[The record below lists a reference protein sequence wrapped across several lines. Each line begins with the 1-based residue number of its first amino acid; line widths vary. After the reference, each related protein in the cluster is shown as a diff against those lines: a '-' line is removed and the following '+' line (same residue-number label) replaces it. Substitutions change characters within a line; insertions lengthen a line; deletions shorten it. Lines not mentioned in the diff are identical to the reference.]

1 MNRSFRVPLK
11 ESYLLII
18 IIVGILSLCMYSS
31 FALFSL
37 EKTTSKDI
45 FTMRAAS
52 NIETTLKIFEYKK
65 ITVPAGS
72 NTSVMVNVNNDTGGS
87 IYYGVFYEMVSPST
101 KTDDIGIYKIDWSE
115 NATSG
120 SITNGSILPVEL
132 LVINNSSSDIT
143 LNIGVA
149 GSDSNELG
157 LTDGKTLITETFNT
171 GTEPSGDAGET
182 KTTTT
187 DYNFDISKTNGE
199 TITLKPGT
207 HKLEAWGASGVYSSA
222 SPTSSHPN
230 GYGGYASGTL
240 TLTESLN
247 VTLYIGGSPNSNSDV
262 NYGGWN
268 GGGASYAGSRYNDNG
283 SGGGATDICLTPSS
297 ITTDSYQRYVRTSA
311 SYLSRIL
318 VAGGGGGGRSS
329 DVASNGGYFNTSGA
343 NTYVGSLTAAGSS
356 SGTYQSGG
364 FGYGSSGTSTSDDN
378 AGGGGGWYGGATN
391 GDSYGG
397 GGSSFVWSTDTASS
411 VPSGYTP
418 STKYQMTNVVYNKGN
433 TTMPSSTST
442 TGTETGHSGDG
453 HIRITSTVKTS
464 TVPSIDTSKITIA
477 PNELVYFKDIVTCK
491 DNGAGCKIVLVKAS
505 STKNMIEDNEY
516 DVMFVLED
524 NSGNRYKY
532 TKKVYI
538 GQTMPILSGK
548 ATTSM
553 MEQAD
558 DTTGDDGSG
567 IYKVS
572 HNAISSSSS
581 STGSTIAA
589 TTDYRYY
596 GNDPNNYICLEKSN
610 GTCDDKNLYRII
622 GSVYEALNNS
632 YMLKVVKAT
641 PLKDATTNV
650 YPWNYEV
657 DKYNNSVI
665 NNTWATITS
674 GNYSNSLTSGSSLMR
689 MLNSEAWWNGTTGV
703 YYGSDDSG
711 VITVTRDFTNY
722 GLSSNVKK
730 YIKLSRFYLGRYNG
744 SGEYPSEMYN
754 YERGTMTCD
763 SQALYWDGY
772 VALIYPSDYGY
783 AAGNKCSTSV
793 NINKYSYQENNCR
806 KKDWLYTSTFYWTLT
821 ARGNTSSCNSFLS
834 TDTQYAIEITS
845 DGGIW
850 GGDGYVA
857 IVSVDAEIYPTF
869 YLDKDII
876 ITGGSG
882 TKTDPYIISK

>member
-1 MNRSFRVPLK
+1 MKNKYIIK
-11 ESYLLII
+11 ESYLLIV

-45 FTMRAAS
+45 VTMKAAS
-52 NIETTLKIFEYKK
+52 NIETTLKIYEYKK
-65 ITVPAGS
+65 VTVPAGS

-101 KTDDIGIYKIDWSE
+101 KTDDIGIYKIDWSA

-132 LVINNSSSDIT
+132 LVINNCSSDIT

-171 GTEPSGDAGET
+171 GNEPSGDAGET

-222 SPTSSHPN
+222 NPTSSHPN

-262 NYGGWN
+262 DYGGWN
-268 GGGASYAGSRYNDNG
+268 GGGASYYGSRYNDNG
-283 SGGGATDICLTPSS
+283 AGGGATDICLTPSS

-318 VAGGGGGGRSS
+318 VAGGGGGGRGS
-329 DVASNGGYFNTSGA
+329 DAASNGGYFNTSGA

-442 TGTETGHSGDG
+442 TGTETGQSGDG
-453 HIRITSTVKTS
+453 HIRITSTIKTS
-464 TVPSIDTSKITIA
+464 TVPSIDTSAITLEKGQVID
-477 PNELVYFKDIVTCK
+477 LSTQVTCK
-491 DNGAGCKIVLVKAS
+491 DNGAGCKIVLVKPATTKGLTK
-505 STKNMIEDNEY
+505 STTALY
-516 DVMFVLED
+516 VLED
-524 NSGNRYKY
+524 NNGNRYKY
-532 TKKVYI
+532 KKQVNIKENAAKIIMSQSKGNGWEAGAEGLYATNSYTASDGTTKY
-538 GQTMPILSGK
+538 
-548 ATTSM
+548 
-553 MEQAD
+553 
-558 DTTGDDGSG
+558 
-567 IYKVS
+567 
-572 HNAISSSSS
+572 H
-581 STGSTIAA
+581 
-589 TTDYRYY
+589 DYRYV
-596 GNDPNNYICLEKSN
+596 GVDPNNYVWFN
-610 GTCDDKNLYRII
+610 NDMYQII
-622 GSVYEALNNS
+622 GVFDENS
-632 YMLKVVKAT
+632 HGKTGQYLVKLIMAN
-641 PLKDATTNV
+641 PLGAFS
-650 YPWNYEV
+650 WGI
-657 DKYNNSVI
+657 YNSS
-665 NNTWATITS
+665 NTSST
-674 GNYSNSLTSGSSLMR
+674 YSSYKSDWTGT
-689 MLNSEAWWNGTTGV
+689 TTGV
-703 YYGSDDSG
+703 KA
-711 VITVTRDFTNY
+711 N
-722 GLSSNVKK
+722 LNV
-730 YIKLSRFYLGRYNG
+730 LFN
-744 SGEYPSEMYN
+744 EYFAN
-754 YERGTMTCD
+754 RT
-763 SQALYWDGY
+763 
-772 VALIYPSDYGY
+772 
-783 AAGNKCSTSV
+783 
-793 NINKYSYQENNCR
+793 
-806 KKDWLYTSTFYWTLT
+806 
-821 ARGNTSSCNSFLS
+821 NTSSTYGSCTSWTYFNTNTNYRTNDCSDIVGYGLTSSTLNSIETTTWYLYGSGSDQSKQNWYLCERGGNSCTSANSGSYSTTTSSKIGLMYLSDYLYASGYYSSSDTTTQDNSYYGNKNWLYKGTEWLLTPNAS
-834 TDTQYAIEITS
+834 TDV
-845 DGGIW
+845 
-850 GGDGYVA
+850 YVMNTYIGSNYSYTTYISFSA
-857 IVSVDAEIYPTF
+857 RPTF
-869 YLDKDII
+869 YLKSTVSV
-876 ITGGSG
+876 TGGDG
-882 TKTDPYIISK
+882 TFDNPYIVE

>member
-1 MNRSFRVPLK
+1 MKNKYIIK
-11 ESYLLII
+11 ESYLLIV

-45 FTMRAAS
+45 VTMKAAS
-52 NIETTLKIFEYKK
+52 NIETTLKIYEYKK
-65 ITVPAGS
+65 VTVPAGS

-101 KTDDIGIYKIDWSE
+101 KTDDIGIYKIDWSA

-132 LVINNSSSDIT
+132 LVINNTSSDIT

-171 GTEPSGDAGET
+171 GNEPSGDAGET

-222 SPTSSHPN
+222 NPTSSHPN

-262 NYGGWN
+262 DYGGWN
-268 GGGASYAGSRYNDNG
+268 GGGASYYGSRYNDNG
-283 SGGGATDICLTPSS
+283 AGGGATDICLTPSS

-318 VAGGGGGGRSS
+318 VAGGGGGGRGS
-329 DVASNGGYFNTSGA
+329 DAASNGGYFNTSGA
-343 NTYVGSLTAAGSS
+343 NTYVGTLTAAGSS

-464 TVPSIDTSKITIA
+464 TVPSIDTSAISISEGDNIDLKSQ
-477 PNELVYFKDIVTCK
+477 VTCK
-491 DNGAGCKIVLVKAS
+491 DNGAGCKIVLVKPATTKGLTK
-505 STKNMIEDNEY
+505 STTALY
-516 DVMFVLED
+516 VLED

-532 TKKVYI
+532 KKPINIKQNAVKLIMSQSKGNEWEAGAEGLYATNSYTASDGTTKY
-538 GQTMPILSGK
+538 
-548 ATTSM
+548 
-553 MEQAD
+553 
-558 DTTGDDGSG
+558 
-567 IYKVS
+567 
-572 HNAISSSSS
+572 H
-581 STGSTIAA
+581 
-589 TTDYRYY
+589 DYRYV
-596 GNDPNNYICLEKSN
+596 GVDPNNHVWFNNDMYQ
-610 GTCDDKNLYRII
+610 II
-622 GSVYEALNNS
+622 GVFDENSHGKTGQYLVKLIMANPLGAFSWGVYNSSNTSGTYSDYKNDWTGNTTGIKANLNVLFNEYFLNS
-632 YMLKVVKAT
+632 
-641 PLKDATTNV
+641 TNTSST
-650 YPWNYEV
+650 YGACSNWTYF
-657 DKYNNSVI
+657 YNNTNYRTNDCSDMVGYGI
-665 NNTWATITS
+665 DSS
-674 GNYSNSLTSGSSLMR
+674 G
-689 MLNSEAWWNGTTGV
+689 LNSIETT
-703 YYGSDDSG
+703 
-711 VITVTRDFTNY
+711 TWH
-722 GLSSNVKK
+722 L
-730 YIKLSRFYLGRYNG
+730 NG
-744 SGEYPSEMYN
+744 SGTSQSKQNWYLC
-754 YERGTMTCD
+754 ERGGNSCTGANSGAYSTTTDAKIGLMY
-763 SQALYWDGY
+763 L
-772 VALIYPSDYGY
+772 SDYLY
-783 AAGNKCSTSV
+783 ASSYYTNSDTTTQNASYFGNK
-793 NINKYSYQENNCR
+793 N
-806 KKDWLYTSTFYWTLT
+806 WLYKGYEWTLT
-821 ARGNTSSCNSFLS
+821 PYASYAYRVWFVNFGSASYSSTHTPTFARPSFYLKS
-834 TDTQYAIEITS
+834 TVSIS
-845 DGGIW
+845 
-850 GGDGYVA
+850 GGDG
-857 IVSVDAEIYPTF
+857 TF
-869 YLDKDII
+869 AN
-876 ITGGSG
+876 
-882 TKTDPYIISK
+882 PYIIE

>member
-1 MNRSFRVPLK
+1 MKNKYIIK
-11 ESYLLII
+11 ESYLLIV

-45 FTMRAAS
+45 VTMKAAS
-52 NIETTLKIFEYKK
+52 NIETTLKIYEYKK
-65 ITVPAGS
+65 VTVPAGS

-101 KTDDIGIYKIDWSE
+101 KTDDIGIYKIDWSA

-132 LVINNSSSDIT
+132 LVINNTSSEIT

-171 GTEPSGDAGET
+171 GNEPSGDAGET

-222 SPTSSHPN
+222 NPTSSHPN

-262 NYGGWN
+262 DYGGWN
-268 GGGASYAGSRYNDNG
+268 GGGASYYGSRYNDNG
-283 SGGGATDICLTPSS
+283 AGGGATDICLTPSS

-318 VAGGGGGGRSS
+318 VAGGGGGGRGS
-329 DVASNGGYFNTSGA
+329 DAASNGGYFNTSGA
-343 NTYVGSLTAAGSS
+343 NTYVGTLTAAGSS

-464 TVPSIDTSKITIA
+464 TVPSIDTSAISIEKGQVIDLSTQ
-477 PNELVYFKDIVTCK
+477 VTCK
-491 DNGAGCKIVLVKAS
+491 DNGAGCKIVLVKPATTKGLTK
-505 STKNMIEDNEY
+505 STTALY
-516 DVMFVLED
+516 VLED
-524 NSGNRYKY
+524 NNGNRYKY
-532 TKKVYI
+532 KKQVNIKENAVKLLMSQSKGNEWEAGAEGLYATNSYTASDGTTKY
-538 GQTMPILSGK
+538 
-548 ATTSM
+548 
-553 MEQAD
+553 
-558 DTTGDDGSG
+558 
-567 IYKVS
+567 
-572 HNAISSSSS
+572 H
-581 STGSTIAA
+581 
-589 TTDYRYY
+589 DYRYV
-596 GNDPNNYICLEKSN
+596 GADPNNYVWFN
-610 GTCDDKNLYRII
+610 NDMYQII
-622 GSVYEALNNS
+622 GVFDENSHGKTGQYLVKLIMANPLGAFNWGVYNSSNTSGTYSDYNNDWTGNTTGIKANLNVLFNEYFLNSTNTSSTYGACSNWTYFESNTNYRTNDCSDIVGYGIDSSALNS
-632 YMLKVVKAT
+632 IE
-641 PLKDATTNV
+641 TT
-650 YPWNYEV
+650 
-657 DKYNNSVI
+657 
-665 NNTWATITS
+665 TW
-674 GNYSNSLTSGSSLMR
+674 YL
-689 MLNSEAWWNGTTGV
+689 
-703 YYGSDDSG
+703 YGSD
-711 VITVTRDFTNY
+711 
-722 GLSSNVKK
+722 SNQSKQNW
-730 YIKLSRFYLGRYNG
+730 YLC
-744 SGEYPSEMYN
+744 
-754 YERGTMTCD
+754 ERGGNSCTGANSGAYSTTTDAKIGLMY
-763 SQALYWDGY
+763 L
-772 VALIYPSDYGY
+772 SDYLY
-783 AAGNKCSTSV
+783 ASSYYTSSDTTTGDAQYFGNK
-793 NINKYSYQENNCR
+793 N
-806 KKDWLYTSTFYWTLT
+806 WLYKGNEWTLT
-821 ARGNTSSCNSFLS
+821 PYASASYGVWRVNLGSVNSTATHFPHSSRPSFYLKS
-834 TDTQYAIEITS
+834 TVSIS
-845 DGGIW
+845 
-850 GGDGYVA
+850 GGDG
-857 IVSVDAEIYPTF
+857 TF
-869 YLDKDII
+869 AN
-876 ITGGSG
+876 
-882 TKTDPYIISK
+882 PYIIE

>member
-1 MNRSFRVPLK
+1 MKNKYIIK
-11 ESYLLII
+11 ESYLLIV

-45 FTMRAAS
+45 VTMKAAS
-52 NIETTLKIFEYKK
+52 NIETTLKIYEYKK
-65 ITVPAGS
+65 VTVPAGS

-101 KTDDIGIYKIDWSE
+101 KTDDIGIYKIDWSA

-132 LVINNSSSDIT
+132 LVINNTSSDIT

-171 GTEPSGDAGET
+171 GNEPSGDAGET

-222 SPTSSHPN
+222 NPTSSHPN

-262 NYGGWN
+262 DYGGWN
-268 GGGASYAGSRYNDNG
+268 GGGASYYGSRYNDNG
-283 SGGGATDICLTPSS
+283 AGGGATDICLTPSS

-318 VAGGGGGGRSS
+318 VAGGGGGGRGS
-329 DVASNGGYFNTSGA
+329 DAASNGGYFNTSGA
-343 NTYVGSLTAAGSS
+343 NTYVGTLTAAGSS

-453 HIRITSTVKTS
+453 HIRITSTIKTS
-464 TVPSIDTSKITIA
+464 TVPSIDTSAISIEKGQVIDLSTQ
-477 PNELVYFKDIVTCK
+477 VTCK
-491 DNGAGCKIVLVKAS
+491 DNGAGCKIVLVKPATTKGLTK
-505 STKNMIEDNEY
+505 STTALY
-516 DVMFVLED
+516 VLED
-524 NSGNRYKY
+524 NNGNRYKY
-532 TKKVYI
+532 KKQVNIKENAVKLIMSQSKGNEWKAGAEGLYATNSYTASDGTTKY
-538 GQTMPILSGK
+538 
-548 ATTSM
+548 
-553 MEQAD
+553 
-558 DTTGDDGSG
+558 
-567 IYKVS
+567 
-572 HNAISSSSS
+572 H
-581 STGSTIAA
+581 
-589 TTDYRYY
+589 DYRYV
-596 GNDPNNYICLEKSN
+596 GADPNNYVWFN
-610 GTCDDKNLYRII
+610 NDMYQII
-622 GSVYEALNNS
+622 GVFDENSHGKTGQYLVKLIMANPLGGYSWGAYNTSNTSGTYSSSRSDWTGTTTGIKANLNVLFNEYFLNSTNTSNTYGACSNWTYFHSDTNFRTNDCSDIVGYGIDSSALNS
-632 YMLKVVKAT
+632 IE
-641 PLKDATTNV
+641 TT
-650 YPWNYEV
+650 
-657 DKYNNSVI
+657 
-665 NNTWATITS
+665 TW
-674 GNYSNSLTSGSSLMR
+674 YL
-689 MLNSEAWWNGTTGV
+689 
-703 YYGSDDSG
+703 YGSKTSQSKQNWYLCERG
-711 VITVTRDFTNY
+711 GNSCTGANY
-722 GLSSNVKK
+722 GTYSTTTDAKIGLM
-730 YIKLSRFYLGRYNG
+730 YL
-744 SGEYPSEMYN
+744 
-754 YERGTMTCD
+754 
-763 SQALYWDGY
+763 
-772 VALIYPSDYGY
+772 SDYLY
-783 AAGNKCSTSV
+783 ASSYYTSSDTTTQGTSYFGNK
-793 NINKYSYQENNCR
+793 N
-806 KKDWLYTSTFYWTLT
+806 WLYKGYEWTLT
-821 ARGNTSSCNSFLS
+821 PYASSEYSMWRTLSGSMFNTNSISPYSARPSFYLKS
-834 TDTQYAIEITS
+834 TVSIL
-845 DGGIW
+845 
-850 GGDGYVA
+850 GGDG
-857 IVSVDAEIYPTF
+857 TF
-869 YLDKDII
+869 AN
-876 ITGGSG
+876 
-882 TKTDPYIISK
+882 PYIIE

>member
-1 MNRSFRVPLK
+1 
-11 ESYLLII
+11 
-18 IIVGILSLCMYSS
+18 MYSS

-120 SITNGSILPVEL
+120 SIINGSILPVEL

-171 GTEPSGDAGET
+171 GNEPSGDAGET

-222 SPTSSHPN
+222 SPTNSHPN

-283 SGGGATDICLTPSS
+283 AGGGATDICLTPSS

-329 DVASNGGYFNTSGA
+329 DAASNGGYFNTSGA

-453 HIRITSTVKTS
+453 HIRITSTIKTS
-464 TVPSIDTSKITIA
+464 TVPSIDTSAISISEGDNIDLKSQ
-477 PNELVYFKDIVTCK
+477 VTCK
-491 DNGAGCKIVLVKAS
+491 DNGAGCKIVLVKPATTKGLTK
-505 STKNMIEDNEY
+505 STTALY
-516 DVMFVLED
+516 VLED

-532 TKKVYI
+532 KKPINLKQNAVKLIMSQSKGNEWEAGAEGLYATNSYTASDGTTKY
-538 GQTMPILSGK
+538 
-548 ATTSM
+548 
-553 MEQAD
+553 
-558 DTTGDDGSG
+558 
-567 IYKVS
+567 
-572 HNAISSSSS
+572 H
-581 STGSTIAA
+581 
-589 TTDYRYY
+589 DYRYV
-596 GNDPNNYICLEKSN
+596 GVDPNNYVWFN
-610 GTCDDKNLYRII
+610 NDMYQII
-622 GSVYEALNNS
+622 GVFDENSHGKTGQYLVKLIMANPLGAFSWGIYNSSNTSGTYSDYKNDWTGNTTGIKANLNVLFNEYFLNS
-632 YMLKVVKAT
+632 
-641 PLKDATTNV
+641 TNTSST
-650 YPWNYEV
+650 YGACSNWTYF
-657 DKYNNSVI
+657 YNNTNYRTNDCSDMVGYGI
-665 NNTWATITS
+665 DSS
-674 GNYSNSLTSGSSLMR
+674 G
-689 MLNSEAWWNGTTGV
+689 LNSIETT
-703 YYGSDDSG
+703 
-711 VITVTRDFTNY
+711 TWH
-722 GLSSNVKK
+722 L
-730 YIKLSRFYLGRYNG
+730 NG
-744 SGEYPSEMYN
+744 SGTSQSKQNWYLC
-754 YERGTMTCD
+754 ERGGNSCTGANSGAYSTTTDAKIGLMY
-763 SQALYWDGY
+763 L
-772 VALIYPSDYGY
+772 SDYLY
-783 AAGNKCSTSV
+783 ASSYYTNSDTTTQNASYFGNK
-793 NINKYSYQENNCR
+793 N
-806 KKDWLYTSTFYWTLT
+806 WLYKGYEWTLT
-821 ARGNTSSCNSFLS
+821 PYASYAYRVWFVNFGSASYSSTHTPTFARPSFYLKS
-834 TDTQYAIEITS
+834 TVSIS
-845 DGGIW
+845 
-850 GGDGYVA
+850 GGDG
-857 IVSVDAEIYPTF
+857 TF
-869 YLDKDII
+869 AN
-876 ITGGSG
+876 
-882 TKTDPYIISK
+882 PYIIE

>member
-1 MNRSFRVPLK
+1 
-11 ESYLLII
+11 
-18 IIVGILSLCMYSS
+18 
-31 FALFSL
+31 
-37 EKTTSKDI
+37 
-45 FTMRAAS
+45 MRAAS
-52 NIETTLKIFEYKK
+52 DIETTLKIFEYKK
-65 ITVPAGS
+65 ITVSAGD

-120 SITNGSILPVEL
+120 SITNGSVLPVEL

-171 GTEPSGDAGET
+171 GTEPSDDAGET

-187 DYNFDISKTNGE
+187 DYNFDISKTSGE

-222 SPTSSHPN
+222 NPTSSHPN

-318 VAGGGGGGRSS
+318 VAGGGGGGRNSNT
-329 DVASNGGYFNTSGA
+329 VSNGGYFNTSGA

-364 FGYGSSGTSTSDDN
+364 FGYGSSGTSTSDDH

-464 TVPSIDTSKITIA
+464 TVPSIDTSAISIEKGQVIDLSTQ
-477 PNELVYFKDIVTCK
+477 VTCK
-491 DNGAGCKIVLVKAS
+491 DNGAGCKIVLVKPATTKGLTK
-505 STKNMIEDNEY
+505 STTALY
-516 DVMFVLED
+516 VLED
-524 NSGNRYKY
+524 NNGNRYKY
-532 TKKVYI
+532 KKKVNIKENAVKLIMSQSKGNEWGTNAEDGLY
-538 GQTMPILSGK
+538 
-548 ATTSM
+548 ATNSYTAS
-553 MEQAD
+553 D
-558 DTTGDDGSG
+558 GTTK
-567 IYKVS
+567 Y
-572 HNAISSSSS
+572 H
-581 STGSTIAA
+581 
-589 TTDYRYY
+589 DYRYV
-596 GNDPNNYICLEKSN
+596 GADPNNYVWFNNDMYQIIGVFDENSHGKTGQYLVKLIMANTLGGYSWGVYNSSN
-610 GTCDDKNLYRII
+610 TSSTYYSYKNDWTGTTTGIKANLNVLFNEYFLNSTNTSSTYGACSNWTYFYSNTNYRTNDCSDIVGYGIDSSVLNSIETTTWYLYGSGTDRSKQNWYLCERGGNSCTGANSGAYSTTTDAKIGLMYLSDYLYASSYYTSSDTTTQGTDYFGNKNWLYKGRAWTLTPSASDSDYVWWVGA
-622 GSVYEALNNS
+622 GSVYINS
-632 YMLKVVKAT
+632 
-641 PLKDATTNV
+641 
-650 YPWNYEV
+650 
-657 DKYNNSVI
+657 
-665 NNTWATITS
+665 
-674 GNYSNSLTSGSSLMR
+674 
-689 MLNSEAWWNGTTGV
+689 
-703 YYGSDDSG
+703 
-711 VITVTRDFTNY
+711 TNY
-722 GLSSNVKK
+722 PSS
-730 YIKLSRFYLGRYNG
+730 
-744 SGEYPSEMYN
+744 
-754 YERGTMTCD
+754 
-763 SQALYWDGY
+763 
-772 VALIYPSDYGY
+772 
-783 AAGNKCSTSV
+783 
-793 NINKYSYQENNCR
+793 
-806 KKDWLYTSTFYWTLT
+806 
-821 ARGNTSSCNSFLS
+821 AR
-834 TDTQYAIEITS
+834 
-845 DGGIW
+845 
-850 GGDGYVA
+850 
-857 IVSVDAEIYPTF
+857 PTF
-869 YLDKDII
+869 YLKSTVSIS
-876 ITGGSG
+876 GGDG
-882 TKTDPYIISK
+882 TFANPYIIE

>member
-1 MNRSFRVPLK
+1 MKNKYIIK
-11 ESYLLII
+11 ESYLLIV

-45 FTMRAAS
+45 VTMKAAS
-52 NIETTLKIFEYKK
+52 NIETTLKIYEYKK
-65 ITVPAGS
+65 VTVPAGS

-120 SITNGSILPVEL
+120 SITNGSVLPVEL

-171 GTEPSGDAGET
+171 GNEPSGDAGET

-222 SPTSSHPN
+222 NPTSSHPN

-329 DVASNGGYFNTSGA
+329 STASNGGYFNTSGA

-464 TVPSIDTSKITIA
+464 TVPSIDTSAISIEKGQVIDLSTQ
-477 PNELVYFKDIVTCK
+477 VTCK
-491 DNGAGCKIVLVKAS
+491 DNGAGCKIVLVKPATTKGLTK
-505 STKNMIEDNEY
+505 STTALY
-516 DVMFVLED
+516 VLED
-524 NSGNRYKY
+524 NNGNRYKY
-532 TKKVYI
+532 KKQVNIKENAVKLIMSQSKGNEWGANAEDGLYATNSYTASDGTTKY
-538 GQTMPILSGK
+538 
-548 ATTSM
+548 
-553 MEQAD
+553 
-558 DTTGDDGSG
+558 
-567 IYKVS
+567 
-572 HNAISSSSS
+572 H
-581 STGSTIAA
+581 
-589 TTDYRYY
+589 DYRYV
-596 GNDPNNYICLEKSN
+596 GADPNNYVWFNNDMYQIIGVFDENSHGKTGEYLVKLIMTNPLGGYTWGVYNSSNTSGTYSGYKSDWTGTTVGIKANINALFNEYFLNSTNTSSTYGACSSWSYFYSDTNYRTNDCSDIVGYGIDSSTLNSIETTTWYLYGSN
-610 GTCDDKNLYRII
+610 GSQSKQNWYLCER
-622 GSVYEALNNS
+622 GGNS
-632 YMLKVVKAT
+632 CKSA
-641 PLKDATTNV
+641 N
-650 YPWNYEV
+650 
-657 DKYNNSVI
+657 
-665 NNTWATITS
+665 S
-674 GNYSNSLTSGSSLMR
+674 GNYSTTTDAKIGLMYLSDYLYASS
-689 MLNSEAWWNGTTGV
+689 
-703 YYGSDDSG
+703 YY
-711 VITVTRDFTNY
+711 N
-722 GLSSNVKK
+722 SSNTE
-730 YIKLSRFYLGRYNG
+730 IANG
-744 SGEYPSEMYN
+744 KSYYF
-754 YERGTMTCD
+754 
-763 SQALYWDGY
+763 
-772 VALIYPSDYGY
+772 
-783 AAGNKCSTSV
+783 GN
-793 NINKYSYQENNCR
+793 NN
-806 KKDWLYTSTFYWTLT
+806 WLYKGPEWTLT
-821 ARGNTSSCNSFLS
+821 PYDVDHIWRVVSGTVYGVYTRIPSSARPSFYLKS
-834 TDTQYAIEITS
+834 TVSIL
-845 DGGIW
+845 
-850 GGDGYVA
+850 GGDGSFA
-857 IVSVDAEIYPTF
+857 N
-869 YLDKDII
+869 
-876 ITGGSG
+876 
-882 TKTDPYIISK
+882 PYQIE

>member
-1 MNRSFRVPLK
+1 
-11 ESYLLII
+11 
-18 IIVGILSLCMYSS
+18 MYSS

-120 SITNGSILPVEL
+120 SIINGSILPVEL

-171 GTEPSGDAGET
+171 GNEPSGDAGET

-222 SPTSSHPN
+222 SPTNSHPN

-283 SGGGATDICLTPSS
+283 AGGGATDICLTPSS

-329 DVASNGGYFNTSGA
+329 DAASNGGYFNTSGA

-453 HIRITSTVKTS
+453 HIRITSTIKTS
-464 TVPSIDTSKITIA
+464 TVPSIDTSAISIEKGQVIDLSTQ
-477 PNELVYFKDIVTCK
+477 VTCK
-491 DNGAGCKIVLVKAS
+491 DNGAGCKIVLVKPATTKGLTK
-505 STKNMIEDNEY
+505 STTALY
-516 DVMFVLED
+516 VLED
-524 NSGNRYKY
+524 NNGNRYKY
-532 TKKVYI
+532 KKQVNIKENFANLIMSQSKGDSWDANAEDGVYYTNSHEYRYI
-538 GQTMPILSGK
+538 GAEPNNYVWFNNDMYQIIGVFDENSHGVSGQNLVKLIMANPLGAYTWGVYNTTNTSGTYSGYKNDWAGNTMGVKANLNVLFNEYFANRINTSSTYESCANWTYYYSDNNFRTNDCSDIVGYGLASSALNSIETTTWYLYGSSSYQSKQNWYLCERGGNSCTSANSGAYS
-548 ATTSM
+548 ATTS
-553 MEQAD
+553 
-558 DTTGDDGSG
+558 S
-567 IYKVS
+567 K
-572 HNAISSSSS
+572 
-581 STGSTIAA
+581 
-589 TTDYRYY
+589 
-596 GNDPNNYICLEKSN
+596 
-610 GTCDDKNLYRII
+610 I
-622 GSVYEALNNS
+622 G
-632 YMLKVVKAT
+632 
-641 PLKDATTNV
+641 
-650 YPWNYEV
+650 
-657 DKYNNSVI
+657 
-665 NNTWATITS
+665 
-674 GNYSNSLTSGSSLMR
+674 LM
-689 MLNSEAWWNGTTGV
+689 
-703 YYGSDDSG
+703 
-711 VITVTRDFTNY
+711 
-722 GLSSNVKK
+722 
-730 YIKLSRFYLGRYNG
+730 
-744 SGEYPSEMYN
+744 
-754 YERGTMTCD
+754 
-763 SQALYWDGY
+763 
-772 VALIYPSDYGY
+772 YPSDYLYASGY
-783 AAGNKCSTSV
+783 YSSSDTTTVTNSAYYYGNK
-793 NINKYSYQENNCR
+793 N
-806 KKDWLYTSTFYWTLT
+806 WLYKGDEWLL
-821 ARGNTSSCNSFLS
+821 TSSINTDNSL
-834 TDTQYAIEITS
+834 
-845 DGGIW
+845 
-850 GGDGYVA
+850 
-857 IVSVDAEIYPTF
+857 IVSGGTASSFFVSVSLSARPTF
-869 YLDKDII
+869 YLKSTVSV
-876 ITGGSG
+876 TGGDG
-882 TKTDPYIISK
+882 TFDNPYTIE

>member
-1 MNRSFRVPLK
+1 MK
-11 ESYLLII
+11 
-18 IIVGILSLCMYSS
+18 
-31 FALFSL
+31 
-37 EKTTSKDI
+37 
-45 FTMRAAS
+45 AAS
-52 NIETTLKIFEYKK
+52 DIETTLKIFEYKK
-65 ITVPAGS
+65 ITVSAGD

-120 SITNGSILPVEL
+120 SITNGSVLPVEL

-171 GTEPSGDAGET
+171 GNEPSGDAGET

-222 SPTSSHPN
+222 SPTNSHPD

-283 SGGGATDICLTPSS
+283 AGGGATDICLTPSS

-329 DVASNGGYFNTSGA
+329 DAASNGGYFNTSGA

-453 HIRITSTVKTS
+453 HIRITSTIKTS
-464 TVPSIDTSKITIA
+464 TVPSIDTSAISISEGDNIDLKSQ
-477 PNELVYFKDIVTCK
+477 VTCK
-491 DNGAGCKIVLVKAS
+491 DNGAGCKIVLVKPATTKGLTK
-505 STKNMIEDNEY
+505 STTALY
-516 DVMFVLED
+516 VLED

-532 TKKVYI
+532 KKPINLKQNAVKLIMSQSKGNEWEAGAEGLYATNSYTASDGTTKY
-538 GQTMPILSGK
+538 
-548 ATTSM
+548 
-553 MEQAD
+553 
-558 DTTGDDGSG
+558 
-567 IYKVS
+567 
-572 HNAISSSSS
+572 H
-581 STGSTIAA
+581 
-589 TTDYRYY
+589 DYRYV
-596 GNDPNNYICLEKSN
+596 GVDPNNYVWFN
-610 GTCDDKNLYRII
+610 NDMYQII
-622 GSVYEALNNS
+622 GVFDENSHGKTGQYLVKLIMANPLGAFSWGVYNSSNTSGTYSDYKNDWTGNTTGIKANLNVLFNEYFLNS
-632 YMLKVVKAT
+632 
-641 PLKDATTNV
+641 TNTSST
-650 YPWNYEV
+650 YGACSNWTYF
-657 DKYNNSVI
+657 YNNTNYRTNDCSDMVGYGI
-665 NNTWATITS
+665 DSS
-674 GNYSNSLTSGSSLMR
+674 G
-689 MLNSEAWWNGTTGV
+689 LNSIETT
-703 YYGSDDSG
+703 
-711 VITVTRDFTNY
+711 TWH
-722 GLSSNVKK
+722 L
-730 YIKLSRFYLGRYNG
+730 NG
-744 SGEYPSEMYN
+744 SGTSQSKQNWYLC
-754 YERGTMTCD
+754 ERGGNSCTGANSGAYSTTTDAKIGLMY
-763 SQALYWDGY
+763 L
-772 VALIYPSDYGY
+772 SDYLY
-783 AAGNKCSTSV
+783 ASSYYTNSDTTTQNASYFGNK
-793 NINKYSYQENNCR
+793 N
-806 KKDWLYTSTFYWTLT
+806 WLYKGYEWTITPYASYAYRVWFVNFGSASYSSTHTPTFARPSFYLK
-821 ARGNTSSCNSFLS
+821 S
-834 TDTQYAIEITS
+834 TVSIS
-845 DGGIW
+845 
-850 GGDGYVA
+850 GGDG
-857 IVSVDAEIYPTF
+857 TF
-869 YLDKDII
+869 AN
-876 ITGGSG
+876 
-882 TKTDPYIISK
+882 PYIIE

>member
-1 MNRSFRVPLK
+1 MKNKYIIK
-11 ESYLLII
+11 ESYLLIV

-45 FTMRAAS
+45 VTMKAAS
-52 NIETTLKIFEYKK
+52 NIETTLKIYEYKK
-65 ITVPAGS
+65 VTVPAGS

-101 KTDDIGIYKIDWSE
+101 KTDDIGIYKIDWSA

-132 LVINNSSSDIT
+132 LVINNTSSEIT

-207 HKLEAWGASGVYSSA
+207 HKLEAWGASGVYSGA
-222 SPTSSHPN
+222 SPTNSHPN

-318 VAGGGGGGRSS
+318 VAGGGGGGRNSNT
-329 DVASNGGYFNTSGA
+329 VSNGGYFNTSGA

-364 FGYGSSGTSTSDDN
+364 FGYGSSGTSTSDDH

-464 TVPSIDTSKITIA
+464 TVPSIDTSAITLEKGQVID
-477 PNELVYFKDIVTCK
+477 LSTQVTCK
-491 DNGAGCKIVLVKAS
+491 DNGAGCKIVLVKPATTKGLTK
-505 STKNMIEDNEY
+505 STTALY
-516 DVMFVLED
+516 VLED
-524 NSGNRYKY
+524 NNGNRYKY
-532 TKKVYI
+532 KKQVNIKENAAKLIMSQSKGNEWEAGAEGLYATNSYTASDGTTKY
-538 GQTMPILSGK
+538 
-548 ATTSM
+548 
-553 MEQAD
+553 
-558 DTTGDDGSG
+558 
-567 IYKVS
+567 
-572 HNAISSSSS
+572 H
-581 STGSTIAA
+581 
-589 TTDYRYY
+589 DYRYI
-596 GNDPNNYICLEKSN
+596 GAEPNNYVWFN
-610 GTCDDKNLYRII
+610 NDMYQII
-622 GSVYEALNNS
+622 GVFDENSHGKTGEYLVKLIMANTLGGFNWGEYNSSNTSGTYSNYKNDWTGNTTGIKANLNVLFNEYFLNS
-632 YMLKVVKAT
+632 
-641 PLKDATTNV
+641 TNTSST
-650 YPWNYEV
+650 YGACSNWTYFF
-657 DKYNNSVI
+657 
-665 NNTWATITS
+665 NNT
-674 GNYSNSLTSGSSLMR
+674 NYRTNDCSDIVGYGIDSST
-689 MLNSEAWWNGTTGV
+689 LNSIETTTW
-703 YYGSDDSG
+703 YLYGSGTAQSKQ
-711 VITVTRDFTNY
+711 NW
-722 GLSSNVKK
+722 
-730 YIKLSRFYLGRYNG
+730 YLC
-744 SGEYPSEMYN
+744 
-754 YERGTMTCD
+754 ERGGNSCMGANSGAYSTTTDAKIGLMY
-763 SQALYWDGY
+763 L
-772 VALIYPSDYGY
+772 SDYLY
-783 AAGNKCSTSV
+783 ASSYYTSSDTTTQGTSYFGNK
-793 NINKYSYQENNCR
+793 N
-806 KKDWLYTSTFYWTLT
+806 WLYKGHEWTLT
-821 ARGNTSSCNSFLS
+821 PYASNATGVWGVFNGSANGYTTFNPYSARPSFYLKS
-834 TDTQYAIEITS
+834 TVSIS
-845 DGGIW
+845 
-850 GGDGYVA
+850 GGDG
-857 IVSVDAEIYPTF
+857 TF
-869 YLDKDII
+869 AN
-876 ITGGSG
+876 
-882 TKTDPYIISK
+882 PYIIE

>member
-1 MNRSFRVPLK
+1 
-11 ESYLLII
+11 
-18 IIVGILSLCMYSS
+18 
-31 FALFSL
+31 
-37 EKTTSKDI
+37 
-45 FTMRAAS
+45 MRAAS

-171 GTEPSGDAGET
+171 GNEPSGDAGET

-222 SPTSSHPN
+222 NPTSSHPN

-247 VTLYIGGSPNSNSDV
+247 VTLYIGGSSNSNSDV
-262 NYGGWN
+262 NFGGWN

-283 SGGGATDICLTPSS
+283 AGGGATDICLTPSS

-329 DVASNGGYFNTSGA
+329 NTASNGGYFNTSGA

-364 FGYGSSGTSTSDDN
+364 FGYGASGTSTSDDN

-453 HIRITSTVKTS
+453 HIRITSTIKTS
-464 TVPSIDTSKITIA
+464 TVPSIDTSAISIEKGQVIDLSTQ
-477 PNELVYFKDIVTCK
+477 VTCK
-491 DNGAGCKIVLVKAS
+491 DNGAGCKIVLVKPATTKGLTK
-505 STKNMIEDNEY
+505 STTALY
-516 DVMFVLED
+516 VLED

-532 TKKVYI
+532 KKPINIKQNAVKLIMSQSKGNEWEAGAEGLYATNSYTASDGTTKY
-538 GQTMPILSGK
+538 
-548 ATTSM
+548 
-553 MEQAD
+553 
-558 DTTGDDGSG
+558 
-567 IYKVS
+567 
-572 HNAISSSSS
+572 H
-581 STGSTIAA
+581 
-589 TTDYRYY
+589 DYRYV
-596 GNDPNNYICLEKSN
+596 GVDPNNYVWFN
-610 GTCDDKNLYRII
+610 NDMYQII
-622 GSVYEALNNS
+622 GVFDENSHGKTGQYLVKLIMANPLGAFSWGVYNSSNTSGTYSDYKNDWTGNTTGIKANLNVLFNEYFLNS
-632 YMLKVVKAT
+632 
-641 PLKDATTNV
+641 TNTSST
-650 YPWNYEV
+650 YGACSNWTYFN
-657 DKYNNSVI
+657 
-665 NNTWATITS
+665 NNTNYRSNDCSDMVGYGIDSS
-674 GNYSNSLTSGSSLMR
+674 G
-689 MLNSEAWWNGTTGV
+689 LNSIETT
-703 YYGSDDSG
+703 
-711 VITVTRDFTNY
+711 TWH
-722 GLSSNVKK
+722 L
-730 YIKLSRFYLGRYNG
+730 NG
-744 SGEYPSEMYN
+744 SGTSQSKQNWYLC
-754 YERGTMTCD
+754 ERGGNSCTGANSGAYSTTTDAKIGLMY
-763 SQALYWDGY
+763 L
-772 VALIYPSDYGY
+772 SDYLY
-783 AAGNKCSTSV
+783 ASSYYTNSDTTTQNASYFGNK
-793 NINKYSYQENNCR
+793 N
-806 KKDWLYTSTFYWTLT
+806 WLYKGYEWTLT
-821 ARGNTSSCNSFLS
+821 PYASYAYRVWFVNFGSASYSSTHTPTFARPSFYLKS
-834 TDTQYAIEITS
+834 TVSIS
-845 DGGIW
+845 
-850 GGDGYVA
+850 GGDG
-857 IVSVDAEIYPTF
+857 TF
-869 YLDKDII
+869 AN
-876 ITGGSG
+876 
-882 TKTDPYIISK
+882 PYIIE

>member
-101 KTDDIGIYKIDWSE
+101 KTDDIGIYKIDWSA

-132 LVINNSSSDIT
+132 LVINNTSSDIT

-222 SPTSSHPN
+222 SPTNSHPN

-329 DVASNGGYFNTSGA
+329 DAASNGGYFNTSGA

-453 HIRITSTVKTS
+453 HIRITSTIKTS
-464 TVPSIDTSKITIA
+464 TVPSIDTSAISIEKGQVIDLSTQ
-477 PNELVYFKDIVTCK
+477 VTCK
-491 DNGAGCKIVLVKAS
+491 DNGAGCKIVLVKPATTKGLTK
-505 STKNMIEDNEY
+505 STTALY
-516 DVMFVLED
+516 VLED

-532 TKKVYI
+532 KKTINIKQNAVKLIMSQSKGNEWEAGAEGLYATNSYTASDGTTKY
-538 GQTMPILSGK
+538 
-548 ATTSM
+548 
-553 MEQAD
+553 
-558 DTTGDDGSG
+558 
-567 IYKVS
+567 
-572 HNAISSSSS
+572 H
-581 STGSTIAA
+581 
-589 TTDYRYY
+589 DYRYV
-596 GNDPNNYICLEKSN
+596 GVDPNNYVWFN
-610 GTCDDKNLYRII
+610 NDMYQII
-622 GSVYEALNNS
+622 GVFDENS
-632 YMLKVVKAT
+632 HGKTGQYLVKLIMAN
-641 PLKDATTNV
+641 PL
-650 YPWNYEV
+650 
-657 DKYNNSVI
+657 
-665 NNTWATITS
+665 
-674 GNYSNSLTSGSSLMR
+674 
-689 MLNSEAWWNGTTGV
+689 GTFSWG
-703 YYGSDDSG
+703 D
-711 VITVTRDFTNY
+711 
-722 GLSSNVKK
+722 
-730 YIKLSRFYLGRYNG
+730 YNG
-744 SGEYPSEMYN
+744 SNTSSTYSSYNNDWTGTTTGIKANLNVLFNEYFLNSTNTSSTYRACSNWTYFYN
-754 YERGTMTCD
+754 NTNYRTNDCSDIVGYGIDSSVLNSIETTTWYLYGSGTNQSKQNWYLCERGGNSCTGANSGAYSTTTDAKIGLMY
-763 SQALYWDGY
+763 L
-772 VALIYPSDYGY
+772 SDYLY
-783 AAGNKCSTSV
+783 ASSYYTNSDTTTQNASYFGNK
-793 NINKYSYQENNCR
+793 N
-806 KKDWLYTSTFYWTLT
+806 WLYKGYEWTLT
-821 ARGNTSSCNSFLS
+821 PYASNANGVWHVRYGSAGNSSTYAPTSARPSFYLKS
-834 TDTQYAIEITS
+834 TVSIS
-845 DGGIW
+845 
-850 GGDGYVA
+850 GGDG
-857 IVSVDAEIYPTF
+857 TF
-869 YLDKDII
+869 AN
-876 ITGGSG
+876 
-882 TKTDPYIISK
+882 PYIIE

>member
-1 MNRSFRVPLK
+1 
-11 ESYLLII
+11 
-18 IIVGILSLCMYSS
+18 
-31 FALFSL
+31 
-37 EKTTSKDI
+37 
-45 FTMRAAS
+45 MRAAS

-101 KTDDIGIYKIDWSE
+101 KTDDIGIYKIDWSA

-120 SITNGSILPVEL
+120 SITNGSILPIEL
-132 LVINNSSSDIT
+132 LVINNTSSDIT

-171 GTEPSGDAGET
+171 GNEPSGDAGET

-222 SPTSSHPN
+222 NPTSSHPN

-329 DVASNGGYFNTSGA
+329 DAASNGGYFNTSGA

-464 TVPSIDTSKITIA
+464 TVPSIDTSAISISEGDNIDLKSQ
-477 PNELVYFKDIVTCK
+477 VTCK
-491 DNGAGCKIVLVKAS
+491 DNGAGCKIVLVKPATTKGLTK
-505 STKNMIEDNEY
+505 STTALY
-516 DVMFVLED
+516 VLED

-532 TKKVYI
+532 KKPINIKQNAVKLIMSQSKGNEWEAGAEGLYATNSYTASDGTTKY
-538 GQTMPILSGK
+538 
-548 ATTSM
+548 
-553 MEQAD
+553 
-558 DTTGDDGSG
+558 
-567 IYKVS
+567 
-572 HNAISSSSS
+572 H
-581 STGSTIAA
+581 
-589 TTDYRYY
+589 DYRYV
-596 GNDPNNYICLEKSN
+596 GVDPNNYVWFN
-610 GTCDDKNLYRII
+610 NDMYQII
-622 GSVYEALNNS
+622 GVFDENSHGKTGQYLVKLIMANPLGAFSWGVYNSSNTSGTYSDYKNDWTGNTTGIKANLNVLFNEYFLNS
-632 YMLKVVKAT
+632 
-641 PLKDATTNV
+641 TNTSST
-650 YPWNYEV
+650 YGACSNWTYF
-657 DKYNNSVI
+657 YNNTNYRTNDCSDMVGYGI
-665 NNTWATITS
+665 DSS
-674 GNYSNSLTSGSSLMR
+674 G
-689 MLNSEAWWNGTTGV
+689 LNSIETT
-703 YYGSDDSG
+703 
-711 VITVTRDFTNY
+711 TWH
-722 GLSSNVKK
+722 L
-730 YIKLSRFYLGRYNG
+730 NG
-744 SGEYPSEMYN
+744 SGTSQSKQNWYLC
-754 YERGTMTCD
+754 ERGGNSCTGANSGTYSTTTDAKIGLMY
-763 SQALYWDGY
+763 L
-772 VALIYPSDYGY
+772 SDYLY
-783 AAGNKCSTSV
+783 ASSYYTNSDTTTQNASYFGNK
-793 NINKYSYQENNCR
+793 N
-806 KKDWLYTSTFYWTLT
+806 WLYKGYEWTLT
-821 ARGNTSSCNSFLS
+821 PYASYAYRVWFVNFGSASYSSTHTPTFARPSFYLKS
-834 TDTQYAIEITS
+834 TVSIS
-845 DGGIW
+845 
-850 GGDGYVA
+850 GGDG
-857 IVSVDAEIYPTF
+857 TF
-869 YLDKDII
+869 AN
-876 ITGGSG
+876 
-882 TKTDPYIISK
+882 PYIIE

>member
-1 MNRSFRVPLK
+1 MK
-11 ESYLLII
+11 
-18 IIVGILSLCMYSS
+18 
-31 FALFSL
+31 
-37 EKTTSKDI
+37 
-45 FTMRAAS
+45 AAS
-52 NIETTLKIFEYKK
+52 NIETTLKIYEYKK
-65 ITVPAGS
+65 VTVPAGS

-101 KTDDIGIYKIDWSE
+101 KTDDIGIYKIDWSA

-132 LVINNSSSDIT
+132 LVINNTSSEIT

-171 GTEPSGDAGET
+171 GNEPSGDAGET

-222 SPTSSHPN
+222 SPTNSHPD

-240 TLTESLN
+240 TLTESLD

-283 SGGGATDICLTPSS
+283 AGGGATDICLTPSS

-329 DVASNGGYFNTSGA
+329 STASNGGYFNTSGA

-364 FGYGSSGTSTSDDN
+364 FGYGASGTSTSDDN

-464 TVPSIDTSKITIA
+464 TVPSIDTSAITLEKGQVID
-477 PNELVYFKDIVTCK
+477 LSTQVTCK
-491 DNGAGCKIVLVKAS
+491 DNGAGCKIVLVKPATTKGLTK
-505 STKNMIEDNEY
+505 STTALY
-516 DVMFVLED
+516 VLED
-524 NSGNRYKY
+524 NNGNRYKY
-532 TKKVYI
+532 KKPINFKGIASKLIMSQSKGNEWKAGAEGLYATNSYTASDGTTKY
-538 GQTMPILSGK
+538 
-548 ATTSM
+548 
-553 MEQAD
+553 
-558 DTTGDDGSG
+558 
-567 IYKVS
+567 
-572 HNAISSSSS
+572 H
-581 STGSTIAA
+581 
-589 TTDYRYY
+589 DYRYV
-596 GNDPNNYICLEKSN
+596 GADPNNYVWFN
-610 GTCDDKNLYRII
+610 NDMYQII
-622 GSVYEALNNS
+622 GVFDENS
-632 YMLKVVKAT
+632 HGKTGEYLVKLIMAN
-641 PLKDATTNV
+641 PLGTFSWGA
-650 YPWNYEV
+650 
-657 DKYNNSVI
+657 YNSSN
-665 NNTWATITS
+665 TS
-674 GNYSNSLTSGSSLMR
+674 GTYSSYKNDWTGT
-689 MLNSEAWWNGTTGV
+689 TTGV
-703 YYGSDDSG
+703 KANLNVLFNEYFLNSTNTSSIYGACSNWTYFYSNTNYRTNDCSDIVGYGIDSSALNSIETTTWYLYGSRTAQSKQ
-711 VITVTRDFTNY
+711 NW
-722 GLSSNVKK
+722 
-730 YIKLSRFYLGRYNG
+730 YLC
-744 SGEYPSEMYN
+744 
-754 YERGTMTCD
+754 ERGGNSCTGANSGAYSTTTDAKIGLMY
-763 SQALYWDGY
+763 L
-772 VALIYPSDYGY
+772 SDYLY
-783 AAGNKCSTSV
+783 ASSYYTSSDTTTQGASYFGNK
-793 NINKYSYQENNCR
+793 N
-806 KKDWLYTSTFYWTLT
+806 WLYKGYEWTLT
-821 ARGNTSSCNSFLS
+821 PDASGSNGVWYVRYGPAPNYSTANPSSARPAFYLKS
-834 TDTQYAIEITS
+834 TVSIS
-845 DGGIW
+845 
-850 GGDGYVA
+850 GGDG
-857 IVSVDAEIYPTF
+857 TF
-869 YLDKDII
+869 AN
-876 ITGGSG
+876 
-882 TKTDPYIISK
+882 PYIIE

>member
-1 MNRSFRVPLK
+1 
-11 ESYLLII
+11 
-18 IIVGILSLCMYSS
+18 
-31 FALFSL
+31 
-37 EKTTSKDI
+37 
-45 FTMRAAS
+45 MRAAS

-120 SITNGSILPVEL
+120 SITNGSVLPVEL

-171 GTEPSGDAGET
+171 GNEPSGDAGET

-222 SPTSSHPN
+222 SPTNSHPN

-283 SGGGATDICLTPSS
+283 AGGGATDICLTPSS

-329 DVASNGGYFNTSGA
+329 DAASNGGYFNTSGA

-464 TVPSIDTSKITIA
+464 TVPSIDTSAISISEGDNIDLKSQ
-477 PNELVYFKDIVTCK
+477 VTCK
-491 DNGAGCKIVLVKAS
+491 DNGAGCKIVLVKPATTKGLTK
-505 STKNMIEDNEY
+505 STTALY
-516 DVMFVLED
+516 VLED

-532 TKKVYI
+532 KKPINIKQNAVKLIMSQSKGNEWEAGAEGLYATNSYTASDGTTKY
-538 GQTMPILSGK
+538 
-548 ATTSM
+548 
-553 MEQAD
+553 
-558 DTTGDDGSG
+558 
-567 IYKVS
+567 
-572 HNAISSSSS
+572 H
-581 STGSTIAA
+581 
-589 TTDYRYY
+589 DYRYV
-596 GNDPNNYICLEKSN
+596 GVDPNNHVWFNNDMYQ
-610 GTCDDKNLYRII
+610 II
-622 GSVYEALNNS
+622 GVFDENSHGKTGQYLVKLIMANPLGAFSWGVYNSSNTSGTYSDYKNDWTGNTTGIKANLNVLFNEYFLNS
-632 YMLKVVKAT
+632 
-641 PLKDATTNV
+641 TNTSST
-650 YPWNYEV
+650 YGACSNCTYF
-657 DKYNNSVI
+657 YNNTNYRTNDCSDMVGYGI
-665 NNTWATITS
+665 DSS
-674 GNYSNSLTSGSSLMR
+674 G
-689 MLNSEAWWNGTTGV
+689 LNSIETT
-703 YYGSDDSG
+703 
-711 VITVTRDFTNY
+711 TWH
-722 GLSSNVKK
+722 L
-730 YIKLSRFYLGRYNG
+730 NG
-744 SGEYPSEMYN
+744 SGTSQSKQNWYLC
-754 YERGTMTCD
+754 ERGGNSCTGANSGAYSTTTDAKIGLMY
-763 SQALYWDGY
+763 L
-772 VALIYPSDYGY
+772 SDYLY
-783 AAGNKCSTSV
+783 ASSYYTNSDTTTQNASYFGNK
-793 NINKYSYQENNCR
+793 N
-806 KKDWLYTSTFYWTLT
+806 WLYKGYEWTLT
-821 ARGNTSSCNSFLS
+821 PYASYAYRVWFVNFGSASYSSTHTPTFARPSFYLKS
-834 TDTQYAIEITS
+834 TVSIS
-845 DGGIW
+845 
-850 GGDGYVA
+850 GGDG
-857 IVSVDAEIYPTF
+857 TF
-869 YLDKDII
+869 AN
-876 ITGGSG
+876 
-882 TKTDPYIISK
+882 PYIIE

>member
-1 MNRSFRVPLK
+1 
-11 ESYLLII
+11 
-18 IIVGILSLCMYSS
+18 
-31 FALFSL
+31 
-37 EKTTSKDI
+37 
-45 FTMRAAS
+45 MRAAS

-120 SITNGSILPVEL
+120 SITNGSVLPVEL

-171 GTEPSGDAGET
+171 GNEPSGDAGET

-222 SPTSSHPN
+222 NPTSSHPN

-329 DVASNGGYFNTSGA
+329 DAASNGGYFNTSGA

-364 FGYGSSGTSTSDDN
+364 FGYGSSGTSTSDDH

-464 TVPSIDTSKITIA
+464 TVPSIDTSAITLEKGQVID
-477 PNELVYFKDIVTCK
+477 LSTQVTCK
-491 DNGAGCKIVLVKAS
+491 DNGAGCKIVLVKPATTKGLTK
-505 STKNMIEDNEY
+505 STTALY
-516 DVMFVLED
+516 VLED
-524 NSGNRYKY
+524 NNGNRYKY
-532 TKKVYI
+532 KKQVNIKENAAKLIMSQSKGDSWEANAEDGVYYTNSHEYRYI
-538 GQTMPILSGK
+538 GAEPNNYVWFNNDMYQIIGVFDENSHGKTGQYLVKLIMANTLGGYSWGIYNSSNTSGTYSGYANDWTGNTTGVK
-548 ATTSM
+548 ASLNVLFNEYFANRTNTSSTYGSCAYWTYFSINTNYRINDCSDIVGYGLTSSALNSIETTTWYLYGSGSDQSKQNWYLCERGGNSCTSANSGSYSTTTSSKIGLM
-553 MEQAD
+553 YLSDYLYA
-558 DTTGDDGSG
+558 SS
-567 IYKVS
+567 YY
-572 HNAISSSSS
+572 SSSN
-581 STGSTIAA
+581 
-589 TTDYRYY
+589 TTTNTNYYYYY
-596 GNDPNNYICLEKSN
+596 GN
-610 GTCDDKNLYRII
+610 KNWLYK
-622 GSVYEALNNS
+622 GDEWVLTPYASDANS
-632 YMLKVVKAT
+632 SWVT
-641 PLKDATTNV
+641 DNSPGNV
-650 YPWNYEV
+650 Y
-657 DKYNNSVI
+657 
-665 NNTWATITS
+665 
-674 GNYSNSLTSGSSLMR
+674 
-689 MLNSEAWWNGTTGV
+689 
-703 YYGSDDSG
+703 
-711 VITVTRDFTNY
+711 
-722 GLSSNVKK
+722 
-730 YIKLSRFYLGRYNG
+730 
-744 SGEYPSEMYN
+744 
-754 YERGTMTCD
+754 
-763 SQALYWDGY
+763 
-772 VALIYPSDYGY
+772 
-783 AAGNKCSTSV
+783 STHPIS
-793 NINKYSYQENNCR
+793 
-806 KKDWLYTSTFYWTLT
+806 
-821 ARGNTSSCNSFLS
+821 AR
-834 TDTQYAIEITS
+834 
-845 DGGIW
+845 
-850 GGDGYVA
+850 
-857 IVSVDAEIYPTF
+857 PTF
-869 YLDKDII
+869 YLKSTVSV
-876 ITGGSG
+876 TGGDG
-882 TKTDPYIISK
+882 TFDNPYIVE

>member
-87 IYYGVFYEMVSPST
+87 IYYGIFYEMVSPST

-120 SITNGSILPVEL
+120 SITNGSVLPVEL

-171 GTEPSGDAGET
+171 GNEPSGDAGET

-222 SPTSSHPN
+222 NPTSSHPN

-329 DVASNGGYFNTSGA
+329 DAASNGGYFNTSGA

-433 TTMPSSTST
+433 TTMPSSTSI

-464 TVPSIDTSKITIA
+464 TVPSIDTSAISISEGDNIDLKSQ
-477 PNELVYFKDIVTCK
+477 VTCK
-491 DNGAGCKIVLVKAS
+491 DNGAGCKIVLVKPATTKGLTK
-505 STKNMIEDNEY
+505 STTALY
-516 DVMFVLED
+516 VLED

-532 TKKVYI
+532 KK
-538 GQTMPILSGK
+538 PINLKQNAVKLIMSQSKGNEWS
-548 ATTSM
+548 ANAEDGLYATNSYTTS
-553 MEQAD
+553 D
-558 DTTGDDGSG
+558 GTTK
-567 IYKVS
+567 Y
-572 HNAISSSSS
+572 H
-581 STGSTIAA
+581 
-589 TTDYRYY
+589 DYRYV
-596 GNDPNNYICLEKSN
+596 GADPNNYVWFNNDMYQIIGVFDENSHGKSGQYLVKLIMANTLGGYSWGAYNSSNTSGTYSDYKNDWTGATTGIKANLNILFNEYFLN
-610 GTCDDKNLYRII
+610 GTNTNSTYGACSNWTYVSSNINYRTNDCSDIVGYGIDSSALNSIETTTWYLYGSGTTQSKQNWYLCERGGSSCISANSGTYSSTTDAKIGLMYESDYLYASSYYASSDITDNENPYFGNKNWLYNGYEWTLTPFSDELNYVKSISS
-622 GSVYEALNNS
+622 GSVYASETFVPNYVRPS
-632 YMLKVVKAT
+632 FYLK
-641 PLKDATTNV
+641 
-650 YPWNYEV
+650 
-657 DKYNNSVI
+657 
-665 NNTWATITS
+665 
-674 GNYSNSLTSGSSLMR
+674 
-689 MLNSEAWWNGTTGV
+689 
-703 YYGSDDSG
+703 
-711 VITVTRDFTNY
+711 
-722 GLSSNVKK
+722 SNVS
-730 YIKLSRFYLGRYNG
+730 I
-744 SGEYPSEMYN
+744 
-754 YERGTMTCD
+754 
-763 SQALYWDGY
+763 
-772 VALIYPSDYGY
+772 
-783 AAGNKCSTSV
+783 
-793 NINKYSYQENNCR
+793 
-806 KKDWLYTSTFYWTLT
+806 
-821 ARGNTSSCNSFLS
+821 SS
-834 TDTQYAIEITS
+834 
-845 DGGIW
+845 
-850 GGDGYVA
+850 GDG
-857 IVSVDAEIYPTF
+857 TF
-869 YLDKDII
+869 AN
-876 ITGGSG
+876 
-882 TKTDPYIISK
+882 PYIIE

>member
-1 MNRSFRVPLK
+1 MK
-11 ESYLLII
+11 
-18 IIVGILSLCMYSS
+18 
-31 FALFSL
+31 
-37 EKTTSKDI
+37 
-45 FTMRAAS
+45 AAS
-52 NIETTLKIFEYKK
+52 NIETTLKIYEYKK
-65 ITVPAGS
+65 VTVPAGS

-101 KTDDIGIYKIDWSE
+101 KTDDIGIYKIDWSA

-132 LVINNSSSDIT
+132 LVINNTSSEIT

-171 GTEPSGDAGET
+171 GNEPSGDAGET

-222 SPTSSHPN
+222 SPTNSHPD

-240 TLTESLN
+240 TLTESLD

-283 SGGGATDICLTPSS
+283 AGGGATDICLTPSS

-329 DVASNGGYFNTSGA
+329 STASNGGYFNTSGA

-364 FGYGSSGTSTSDDN
+364 FGYGASGTSTSDDN

-464 TVPSIDTSKITIA
+464 TVPSIDTSAITLEKGQVID
-477 PNELVYFKDIVTCK
+477 LSTQVTCK
-491 DNGAGCKIVLVKAS
+491 DNGAGCKIVLVKPATTKGLTK
-505 STKNMIEDNEY
+505 STTALY
-516 DVMFVLED
+516 VLED
-524 NSGNRYKY
+524 NNGNRYKY
-532 TKKVYI
+532 KKPINFKGIASKLIMSQSKGNEWEAGAEGLYATNSYTASDGTTKY
-538 GQTMPILSGK
+538 
-548 ATTSM
+548 
-553 MEQAD
+553 
-558 DTTGDDGSG
+558 
-567 IYKVS
+567 
-572 HNAISSSSS
+572 H
-581 STGSTIAA
+581 
-589 TTDYRYY
+589 DYRYV
-596 GNDPNNYICLEKSN
+596 GADPNNYVWFN
-610 GTCDDKNLYRII
+610 NDMYQII
-622 GSVYEALNNS
+622 GVFDENS
-632 YMLKVVKAT
+632 HGKTGEYLVKLIMAN
-641 PLKDATTNV
+641 PLGTFSWGA
-650 YPWNYEV
+650 
-657 DKYNNSVI
+657 YNSSN
-665 NNTWATITS
+665 TS
-674 GNYSNSLTSGSSLMR
+674 GTYSSYKNDWTGT
-689 MLNSEAWWNGTTGV
+689 TTGV
-703 YYGSDDSG
+703 KANLNVLFNEYFLNSTNTSSIYGACSNWTYFYSNTNYRTNDCSDIVGYGIDSSALNSIETTTWYLYGSRTAQSKQ
-711 VITVTRDFTNY
+711 NW
-722 GLSSNVKK
+722 
-730 YIKLSRFYLGRYNG
+730 YLC
-744 SGEYPSEMYN
+744 
-754 YERGTMTCD
+754 ERGGNSCTGANSGAYSTTTDAKIGLMY
-763 SQALYWDGY
+763 L
-772 VALIYPSDYGY
+772 SDYLY
-783 AAGNKCSTSV
+783 ASSYYTSSDTTTQGASYFGNK
-793 NINKYSYQENNCR
+793 N
-806 KKDWLYTSTFYWTLT
+806 WLYKGYEWTLT
-821 ARGNTSSCNSFLS
+821 PDASGSNGVWYVRYGPAPNYSTANPSSARPAFYLKS
-834 TDTQYAIEITS
+834 TVSIS
-845 DGGIW
+845 
-850 GGDGYVA
+850 GGDG
-857 IVSVDAEIYPTF
+857 TF
-869 YLDKDII
+869 AN
-876 ITGGSG
+876 
-882 TKTDPYIISK
+882 PYIIE

>member
-1 MNRSFRVPLK
+1 
-11 ESYLLII
+11 
-18 IIVGILSLCMYSS
+18 
-31 FALFSL
+31 
-37 EKTTSKDI
+37 
-45 FTMRAAS
+45 MRAAS

-101 KTDDIGIYKIDWSE
+101 KTDDIGIYKIDWSA

-120 SITNGSILPVEL
+120 SITNGSILPIEL
-132 LVINNSSSDIT
+132 LVINNTSSDIT

-171 GTEPSGDAGET
+171 GNEPSGDAGET

-222 SPTSSHPN
+222 NPTSSHPN

-329 DVASNGGYFNTSGA
+329 DAASNGGYFNTSGA

-464 TVPSIDTSKITIA
+464 TVPSIDTSAISISEGDNIDLKSQ
-477 PNELVYFKDIVTCK
+477 VTCK
-491 DNGAGCKIVLVKAS
+491 DNGAGCKIVLVKPATTKGLTK
-505 STKNMIEDNEY
+505 STTALY
-516 DVMFVLED
+516 VLED

-532 TKKVYI
+532 KKPINIKQNAVKLIMSQSKGNEWEAGAEGLYATNSYTASDGTTKY
-538 GQTMPILSGK
+538 
-548 ATTSM
+548 
-553 MEQAD
+553 
-558 DTTGDDGSG
+558 
-567 IYKVS
+567 
-572 HNAISSSSS
+572 H
-581 STGSTIAA
+581 
-589 TTDYRYY
+589 DYRYV
-596 GNDPNNYICLEKSN
+596 GVDPNNYVWFN
-610 GTCDDKNLYRII
+610 NDMYQII
-622 GSVYEALNNS
+622 GVFDENSHGKTGQYLVKLIMANPLGAFSWGVYNSSNTSGTYSDYKNDWTGNTTGIKANLNVLFNEYFLNS
-632 YMLKVVKAT
+632 
-641 PLKDATTNV
+641 TNTSST
-650 YPWNYEV
+650 YGACSNWTYF
-657 DKYNNSVI
+657 YNNTNYRTNDCSDMVGYGI
-665 NNTWATITS
+665 DSS
-674 GNYSNSLTSGSSLMR
+674 G
-689 MLNSEAWWNGTTGV
+689 LNSIETT
-703 YYGSDDSG
+703 
-711 VITVTRDFTNY
+711 TWH
-722 GLSSNVKK
+722 L
-730 YIKLSRFYLGRYNG
+730 NG
-744 SGEYPSEMYN
+744 SGTSQSKQNWYLC
-754 YERGTMTCD
+754 ERGGNSCTGANSGAYSTTTDAKIGLMY
-763 SQALYWDGY
+763 L
-772 VALIYPSDYGY
+772 SDYLY
-783 AAGNKCSTSV
+783 ASSYYTNSDTTTQNASYFGNK
-793 NINKYSYQENNCR
+793 N
-806 KKDWLYTSTFYWTLT
+806 WLYKGYEWTLT
-821 ARGNTSSCNSFLS
+821 PYASYAYRVWFVNFGSASYSSTHTPTFARPSFYLKS
-834 TDTQYAIEITS
+834 TVSIS
-845 DGGIW
+845 
-850 GGDGYVA
+850 GGDG
-857 IVSVDAEIYPTF
+857 TF
-869 YLDKDII
+869 AN
-876 ITGGSG
+876 
-882 TKTDPYIISK
+882 PYIIE

>member
-101 KTDDIGIYKIDWSE
+101 KTDDIGIYKIDWSA

-132 LVINNSSSDIT
+132 LVINNTSSDIT

-171 GTEPSGDAGET
+171 GNEPSGDAGET

-222 SPTSSHPN
+222 SPTNSHPD

-283 SGGGATDICLTPSS
+283 AGGGATDICLTPSS

-329 DVASNGGYFNTSGA
+329 DAASNGGYFNTSGA

-464 TVPSIDTSKITIA
+464 TVPSIDTSAITVSIGD
-477 PNELVYFKDIVTCK
+477 NIDLKSQVTCQ
-491 DNGAGCKIVLVKAS
+491 DNGVGCKIVLVKPATTEGLTK
-505 STKNMIEDNEY
+505 STTALY
-516 DVMFVLED
+516 VLED
-524 NSGNRYKY
+524 NNGNRYKY
-532 TKKVYI
+532 KKQVNISTNAVKLIMSQSKGNEWEAGAEDGLYATNSYTASDGTTKY
-538 GQTMPILSGK
+538 
-548 ATTSM
+548 
-553 MEQAD
+553 
-558 DTTGDDGSG
+558 
-567 IYKVS
+567 
-572 HNAISSSSS
+572 H
-581 STGSTIAA
+581 
-589 TTDYRYY
+589 DYRYV
-596 GNDPNNYICLEKSN
+596 GADPNNYVWFN
-610 GTCDDKNLYRII
+610 NDMYQII
-622 GSVYEALNNS
+622 GVFDENSHGKTGQYLVKLIMANPLGTFSWGVYNSSNTSGTYSDYKNDWTGNTTGIKANLNVLLNEYFLNSTNTSSTYGACSNWTYFTSNTNYRTNDCSDIVGYGIDSSALNSIETTTWYLYGSGTVQSKQNWYLCERGGNS
-632 YMLKVVKAT
+632 CTGA
-641 PLKDATTNV
+641 
-650 YPWNYEV
+650 
-657 DKYNNSVI
+657 NSG
-665 NNTWATITS
+665 AYSTITDAKI
-674 GNYSNSLTSGSSLMR
+674 GLM
-689 MLNSEAWWNGTTGV
+689 
-703 YYGSDDSG
+703 
-711 VITVTRDFTNY
+711 
-722 GLSSNVKK
+722 
-730 YIKLSRFYLGRYNG
+730 YL
-744 SGEYPSEMYN
+744 
-754 YERGTMTCD
+754 
-763 SQALYWDGY
+763 
-772 VALIYPSDYGY
+772 SDYLYASGY
-783 AAGNKCSTSV
+783 YASTDTSIDNRYYFGNK
-793 NINKYSYQENNCR
+793 N
-806 KKDWLYTSTFYWTLT
+806 WLYKGLEWTLT
-821 ARGNTSSCNSFLS
+821 PYASEAYNVSFVFNASANNAFSSNSYSAR
-834 TDTQYAIEITS
+834 
-845 DGGIW
+845 
-850 GGDGYVA
+850 
-857 IVSVDAEIYPTF
+857 PTF
-869 YLDKDII
+869 YLKSIVSI
-876 ITGGSG
+876 LGGDG
-882 TKTDPYIISK
+882 TLANPYIIE

>member
-1 MNRSFRVPLK
+1 
-11 ESYLLII
+11 
-18 IIVGILSLCMYSS
+18 
-31 FALFSL
+31 
-37 EKTTSKDI
+37 
-45 FTMRAAS
+45 MRAAS

-101 KTDDIGIYKIDWSE
+101 KTDDIGIYKIDWSA

-120 SITNGSILPVEL
+120 SITNGSVLPVEL
-132 LVINNSSSDIT
+132 LVINNTSSDIT

-171 GTEPSGDAGET
+171 GNEPSGDAGET

-222 SPTSSHPN
+222 SPTNSHPD

-329 DVASNGGYFNTSGA
+329 DAASNGGYFNTSGA

-453 HIRITSTVKTS
+453 HIRITSTIKTS
-464 TVPSIDTSKITIA
+464 TVPSIDTSAISISEGDNIDLKSQ
-477 PNELVYFKDIVTCK
+477 VTCK
-491 DNGAGCKIVLVKAS
+491 DNGAGCKIVLVKPATTKGLTK
-505 STKNMIEDNEY
+505 STTALY
-516 DVMFVLED
+516 VLED

-532 TKKVYI
+532 KKPINIKQNAVKLIMSQSKGNEWEAGAEGLYATNSYTASDGTTKY
-538 GQTMPILSGK
+538 
-548 ATTSM
+548 
-553 MEQAD
+553 
-558 DTTGDDGSG
+558 
-567 IYKVS
+567 
-572 HNAISSSSS
+572 H
-581 STGSTIAA
+581 
-589 TTDYRYY
+589 DYRYV
-596 GNDPNNYICLEKSN
+596 GVDPNNYVWFN
-610 GTCDDKNLYRII
+610 NDMYQII
-622 GSVYEALNNS
+622 GVFDENSHGKTGQYLVKLIMANPLGAFSWGVYNSSNTSGTYSDYKNDWTGNTTGIKANLNVLFNEYFLNS
-632 YMLKVVKAT
+632 
-641 PLKDATTNV
+641 TNTSST
-650 YPWNYEV
+650 YRACSNWTYF
-657 DKYNNSVI
+657 YNNTNYRTNDCSDIVGYGI
-665 NNTWATITS
+665 DSS
-674 GNYSNSLTSGSSLMR
+674 G
-689 MLNSEAWWNGTTGV
+689 LNSIETT
-703 YYGSDDSG
+703 
-711 VITVTRDFTNY
+711 TWH
-722 GLSSNVKK
+722 L
-730 YIKLSRFYLGRYNG
+730 NG
-744 SGEYPSEMYN
+744 SGTSQSKQNWYLC
-754 YERGTMTCD
+754 ERGGNSCTGANSGAYSTTTDAKIGLMY
-763 SQALYWDGY
+763 L
-772 VALIYPSDYGY
+772 SDYLY
-783 AAGNKCSTSV
+783 ASSYYTNSDTTTQNASYFGNK
-793 NINKYSYQENNCR
+793 N
-806 KKDWLYTSTFYWTLT
+806 WLYKGYEWTLT
-821 ARGNTSSCNSFLS
+821 PYASYAYRVWFVNFGSASYSSTHTPTFARPSFYLKS
-834 TDTQYAIEITS
+834 TVSIS
-845 DGGIW
+845 
-850 GGDGYVA
+850 GGDG
-857 IVSVDAEIYPTF
+857 TF
-869 YLDKDII
+869 AN
-876 ITGGSG
+876 
-882 TKTDPYIISK
+882 PYIIE

>member
-120 SITNGSILPVEL
+120 SITNGSVLPVEL

-171 GTEPSGDAGET
+171 GNEPSGDAGET

-187 DYNFDISKTNGE
+187 DYNFDISKTSGE

-222 SPTSSHPN
+222 NPTSSHPN

-329 DVASNGGYFNTSGA
+329 DAASNGGYFNTSGA

-453 HIRITSTVKTS
+453 HIRITSTIKTS
-464 TVPSIDTSKITIA
+464 TVPSIDTSAISIEKGQVIDLSTQ
-477 PNELVYFKDIVTCK
+477 VTCK
-491 DNGAGCKIVLVKAS
+491 DNGAGCKIVLVKPATTKGLTK
-505 STKNMIEDNEY
+505 STTALY
-516 DVMFVLED
+516 VLED
-524 NSGNRYKY
+524 NNGNRYKY
-532 TKKVYI
+532 KKQVNITQNFAKLIMSQSKGDSWPADLTDSGVY
-538 GQTMPILSGK
+538 
-548 ATTSM
+548 ATNKYT
-553 MEQAD
+553 AD
-558 DTTGDDGSG
+558 DGTTK
-567 IYKVS
+567 Y
-572 HNAISSSSS
+572 H
-581 STGSTIAA
+581 
-589 TTDYRYY
+589 DYRYV
-596 GNDPNNYICLEKSN
+596 GANVNNYVKFN
-610 GTCDDKNLYRII
+610 NDLYRII
-622 GSVYEALNNS
+622 GVFDENS
-632 YMLKVVKAT
+632 HGVTGQYLVKLIMANRIGGYSWGAYNSSNTSGTYSNYKNDWTGKATGVKA
-641 PLKDATTNV
+641 N
-650 YPWNYEV
+650 
-657 DKYNNSVI
+657 
-665 NNTWATITS
+665 
-674 GNYSNSLTSGSSLMR
+674 
-689 MLNSEAWWNGTTGV
+689 LNILLN
-703 YYGSDDSG
+703 
-711 VITVTRDFTNY
+711 
-722 GLSSNVKK
+722 
-730 YIKLSRFYLGRYNG
+730 
-744 SGEYPSEMYN
+744 EYF
-754 YERGTMTCD
+754 
-763 SQALYWDGY
+763 L
-772 VALIYPSDYGY
+772 
-783 AAGNKCSTSV
+783 NKT
-793 NINKYSYQENNCR
+793 
-806 KKDWLYTSTFYWTLT
+806 
-821 ARGNTSSCNSFLS
+821 NTSSTYGSCSNWTYFQSHTS
-834 TDTQYAIEITS
+834 WRTNDCTDIVGYGIDPKYSGYIENTT
-845 DGGIW
+845 W
-850 GGDGYVA
+850 
-857 IVSVDAEIYPTF
+857 
-869 YLDKDII
+869 YLY
-876 ITGGSG
+876 GSG
-882 TKTDPYIISK
+882 TDQSKQNWYLCERGGNSCTTSGPNTGDASVTSKMGLMYLSDYLYASGYYSNADTTTQGNSYYGNKNWLYKGKEWTQTPTVSGANNVWFVGDGRVSYYWSIHPYGWRPTLYLKSNIKISGGFGTYKNPYILEQG

>member
-1 MNRSFRVPLK
+1 MKNKYIIK
-11 ESYLLII
+11 ESYLLIV

-45 FTMRAAS
+45 VTMKAAS
-52 NIETTLKIFEYKK
+52 NIETTLKIYEYKK
-65 ITVPAGS
+65 VTVPAGS

-101 KTDDIGIYKIDWSE
+101 KTDDIGIYKIDWSA

-171 GTEPSGDAGET
+171 GNEPSGDAGET

-222 SPTSSHPN
+222 NPTSSHPN

-283 SGGGATDICLTPSS
+283 AGGGATDICLTPSS

-318 VAGGGGGGRSS
+318 VAGGGGGGRNSNT
-329 DVASNGGYFNTSGA
+329 VSNGGYFNTSGA

-364 FGYGSSGTSTSDDN
+364 FGYGSSGTSTSDDH

-453 HIRITSTVKTS
+453 HIRITSTIKTS
-464 TVPSIDTSKITIA
+464 TVPSIDTSAITVSEGDNID
-477 PNELVYFKDIVTCK
+477 LKSQVTCK
-491 DNGAGCKIVLVKAS
+491 DNGAGCKIVLVKPATTKGLTK
-505 STKNMIEDNEY
+505 STTALY
-516 DVMFVLED
+516 VLED
-524 NSGNRYKY
+524 NNGNRYKY
-532 TKKVYI
+532 KKQVNIKENAAKLIMSQSKGNEWEAGAEGLYATNSYTASDGTTKYHDYRYVGADPDNYVWFNNDMYQIIGVFDENSHGKTGQYLVKLIMANPLGGYSWGAYNSSNNSGTYSSYKNDWTGTTTGIKANLNVLFNEYFLNSTNTSSTYGACSNWTYFYNNTNYRTNDCSDIVGYGIDSSALNSIETTTWYLYGSGTTQSKQNWYLCERGGNSCTGANSGAYSTTIDAKIGLMYLSDYLYASSYYTSSDTTTQDTSYFGNKNWLYKGYEWTLTPYASASAFVWRVNFGSVSYI
-538 GQTMPILSGK
+538 
-548 ATTSM
+548 
-553 MEQAD
+553 
-558 DTTGDDGSG
+558 TTGD
-567 IYKVS
+567 
-572 HNAISSSSS
+572 
-581 STGSTIAA
+581 
-589 TTDYRYY
+589 
-596 GNDPNNYICLEKSN
+596 P
-610 GTCDDKNLYRII
+610 
-622 GSVYEALNNS
+622 
-632 YMLKVVKAT
+632 
-641 PLKDATTNV
+641 
-650 YPWNYEV
+650 
-657 DKYNNSVI
+657 
-665 NNTWATITS
+665 
-674 GNYSNSLTSGSSLMR
+674 YSARPS
-689 MLNSEAWWNGTTGV
+689 
-703 YYGSDDSG
+703 
-711 VITVTRDFTNY
+711 
-722 GLSSNVKK
+722 
-730 YIKLSRFYLGRYNG
+730 FYL
-744 SGEYPSEMYN
+744 
-754 YERGTMTCD
+754 
-763 SQALYWDGY
+763 
-772 VALIYPSDYGY
+772 
-783 AAGNKCSTSV
+783 KSTVS
-793 NINKYSYQENNCR
+793 IS
-806 KKDWLYTSTFYWTLT
+806 
-821 ARGNTSSCNSFLS
+821 
-834 TDTQYAIEITS
+834 
-845 DGGIW
+845 
-850 GGDGYVA
+850 GGDG
-857 IVSVDAEIYPTF
+857 TF
-869 YLDKDII
+869 AN
-876 ITGGSG
+876 
-882 TKTDPYIISK
+882 PYTIE

>member
-1 MNRSFRVPLK
+1 MKNKYIIK
-11 ESYLLII
+11 ESYLLIV

-45 FTMRAAS
+45 VTMKAAS
-52 NIETTLKIFEYKK
+52 NIETTLKIYEYKK
-65 ITVPAGS
+65 VTVPAGS

-132 LVINNSSSDIT
+132 LVINNTSSEIT

-157 LTDGKTLITETFNT
+157 LTEGKTLITETFNT
-171 GTEPSGDAGET
+171 GNEPSGDAGET

-222 SPTSSHPN
+222 NPTSSHPN

-268 GGGASYAGSRYNDNG
+268 GGGASYSGSRYNDNG
-283 SGGGATDICLTPSS
+283 AGGGATDICLTPSS

-329 DVASNGGYFNTSGA
+329 NTASNGGYFNTSGT

-453 HIRITSTVKTS
+453 HIRITSTIKTS
-464 TVPSIDTSKITIA
+464 TVPSIDTSAISIEKGQVIDLST
-477 PNELVYFKDIVTCK
+477 KVTCK
-491 DNGAGCKIVLVKAS
+491 DNGAGCKIVLVKPATTKGLTK
-505 STKNMIEDNEY
+505 STTALY
-516 DVMFVLED
+516 VLED
-524 NSGNRYKY
+524 NNGNRYKY
-532 TKKVYI
+532 KKQVNIKENAVKLIMSQSKGNEWKAGAEGLYATNSYTASDGTTKY
-538 GQTMPILSGK
+538 
-548 ATTSM
+548 
-553 MEQAD
+553 
-558 DTTGDDGSG
+558 
-567 IYKVS
+567 
-572 HNAISSSSS
+572 H
-581 STGSTIAA
+581 
-589 TTDYRYY
+589 DYRYV
-596 GNDPNNYICLEKSN
+596 GADPNNYVWFN
-610 GTCDDKNLYRII
+610 NDMYQII
-622 GSVYEALNNS
+622 GIFDENS
-632 YMLKVVKAT
+632 HGKTGQYLVKLIMANT
-641 PLKDATTNV
+641 LGGYSWGA
-650 YPWNYEV
+650 
-657 DKYNNSVI
+657 YNSS
-665 NNTWATITS
+665 NTAGT
-674 GNYSNSLTSGSSLMR
+674 YSNFTSDWTGTTTGIKANLNVLFNEYF
-689 MLNSEAWWNGTTGV
+689 LNST
-703 YYGSDDSG
+703 
-711 VITVTRDFTNY
+711 
-722 GLSSNVKK
+722 
-730 YIKLSRFYLGRYNG
+730 
-744 SGEYPSEMYN
+744 
-754 YERGTMTCD
+754 
-763 SQALYWDGY
+763 
-772 VALIYPSDYGY
+772 
-783 AAGNKCSTSV
+783 
-793 NINKYSYQENNCR
+793 
-806 KKDWLYTSTFYWTLT
+806 
-821 ARGNTSSCNSFLS
+821 NTSSTYGACSNWTYFYADTDYRTNDCSDIVGYGIDSSALNSIETTTWYLYGSGTSQSKQNWYLCERGGNSCKGATSGAYSTTTDAKIGLMYLS
-834 TDTQYAIEITS
+834 DYLYASSYYTSSDTNTTNSRGAKYFGNKNWLYKGREWILTHYATTS
-845 DGGIW
+845 
-850 GGDGYVA
+850 GYVWL
-857 IVSVDAEIYPTF
+857 VEYGSVDYNTSLISNSARPTF
-869 YLDKDII
+869 YLKSTVSIS
-876 ITGGSG
+876 GGDG
-882 TKTDPYIISK
+882 TFANPYIIE

>member
-101 KTDDIGIYKIDWSE
+101 KTDDIGIYKIDWSA

-120 SITNGSILPVEL
+120 SITNGSVLPVEL
-132 LVINNSSSDIT
+132 LVINNTSSDIT

-171 GTEPSGDAGET
+171 GNEPSGDAGET

-222 SPTSSHPN
+222 SPTNSHPD

-329 DVASNGGYFNTSGA
+329 DAASNGGYFNTSGA

-464 TVPSIDTSKITIA
+464 TVPSIDTSAITVSEGDNID
-477 PNELVYFKDIVTCK
+477 LKSQVTCK
-491 DNGAGCKIVLVKAS
+491 DNGAGCKIVLVKPATTKGLTK
-505 STKNMIEDNEY
+505 STTALY
-516 DVMFVLED
+516 VLED

-532 TKKVYI
+532 KKPINIKQNAVKLIMSQSKGNEWEAGAEGLYATNSYTASDGTTKY
-538 GQTMPILSGK
+538 
-548 ATTSM
+548 
-553 MEQAD
+553 
-558 DTTGDDGSG
+558 
-567 IYKVS
+567 
-572 HNAISSSSS
+572 H
-581 STGSTIAA
+581 
-589 TTDYRYY
+589 DYRYV
-596 GNDPNNYICLEKSN
+596 GVDPNNYVWFN
-610 GTCDDKNLYRII
+610 NDMYQII
-622 GSVYEALNNS
+622 GVFDENSHGKTGQYLVKLIMANPLGAFSWGVYNSSNTSGTYSDYKNDWTGNTTGIKANLNVLFNEYFLNS
-632 YMLKVVKAT
+632 
-641 PLKDATTNV
+641 TNTSST
-650 YPWNYEV
+650 YRACSNWTYF
-657 DKYNNSVI
+657 YNNTNYRTNDCSDIVGYGI
-665 NNTWATITS
+665 DSS
-674 GNYSNSLTSGSSLMR
+674 G
-689 MLNSEAWWNGTTGV
+689 LNSIETT
-703 YYGSDDSG
+703 
-711 VITVTRDFTNY
+711 TWH
-722 GLSSNVKK
+722 L
-730 YIKLSRFYLGRYNG
+730 NG
-744 SGEYPSEMYN
+744 SGTSQSKQNWYLC
-754 YERGTMTCD
+754 ERGGNSCTGANSGAYSTTTDAKIGLMY
-763 SQALYWDGY
+763 L
-772 VALIYPSDYGY
+772 SDYLY
-783 AAGNKCSTSV
+783 ASSYYTNSDTTTQNASYFGNK
-793 NINKYSYQENNCR
+793 N
-806 KKDWLYTSTFYWTLT
+806 WLYKGYEWTLT
-821 ARGNTSSCNSFLS
+821 PYASYAYRVWFVNFGSASYSSTHTPTFARPSFYLKS
-834 TDTQYAIEITS
+834 TVSIS
-845 DGGIW
+845 
-850 GGDGYVA
+850 GGDG
-857 IVSVDAEIYPTF
+857 TF
-869 YLDKDII
+869 AN
-876 ITGGSG
+876 
-882 TKTDPYIISK
+882 PYIIE